1 MFCWAAWILGC
12 HLWLLLIRRQNWTQ
26 ILMNLQCGLFDT
38 IQILIKGI
46 ESFFQILYH
55 FSSFFVHVFFNFDSI
70 FPSIR
75 RGSRYWFGWDS
86 DIRVWWWWWSVVGW
100 IFHPWMMLRLLIIV
114 LWSSHDYYLAND
126 RCELTS
132 LWSLFWPDISILTS
146 FSELYN

>member
-86 DIRVWWWWWSVVGW
+86 DIRVWWWWSVVGW